1 MMKRVCSQ
9 NTKKITAF
17 FLLSFLILMTGSLF
31 AQQDAKAK
39 EILDKLSQTNKNY
52 KTIQIDFSF
61 TLENKTGSV
70 TETNEGSVALKGKSY
85 RLHMPAMGMEVFSDG
100 AVTWSYLTQSN
111 EVNISTVD
119 PESEAS
125 LNPANIFTIYE
136 KGFNY
141 TYIGEENVS
150 GKVAQVIDLFPA
162 DKTKEFT
169 KVRLSVDKSKYQ
181 IIKAKTF
188 NKDGN
193 TYTLAMKNMKID
205 QNLTPDYFKFD
216 PTKYPKIEINDM
228 R

>member
-1 MMKRVCSQ
+1 MKVISL
-9 NTKKITAF
+9 F
-17 FLLSFLILMTGSLF
+17 SVLFLVTGSIF

-39 EILDKLSQTNKNY
+39 EILDKLSQTSKSY

-61 TLENKTGSV
+61 TLQNKTGSV

-111 EVNISTVD
+111 EVNISAVD

-136 KGFNY
+136 NGFNF
-141 TYIGEENVS
+141 TYIGEESVA
-150 GKVAQVIDLFPA
+150 GKAALVIDLFPTDA
-162 DKTKEFT
+162 KKEFT
-169 KVRLSVDKSKYQ
+169 KVRLSIDKVKNQ
-181 IIKAKTF
+181 ILMAKTF

-193 TYTLAMKNMKID
+193 TYTLAMKNMKTD

-216 PTKYPKIEINDM
+216 PAKYPKVEINDM

>member
-1 MMKRVCSQ
+1 MKG
-9 NTKKITAF
+9 I
-17 FLLSFLILMTGSLF
+17 FLISVFILVTGSLF

-39 EILDKLSQTNKNY
+39 EILDKLSLTNKAY

-61 TLENKTGSV
+61 TLENKSGSV

-111 EVNISTVD
+111 EVNISAVD
-119 PESEAS
+119 PDSEAS

-141 TYIGEENVS
+141 TYVGEEKVE
-150 GKVAQVIDLFPA
+150 GKVAQVIDLFPL
-162 DKTKEFT
+162 DKAKEFT
-169 KVRLSVDKSKYQ
+169 KVRLSIDKSKYQ
-181 IIKAKTF
+181 ILMAKTY

-193 TYTLAMKNMKID
+193 TYTLAMKNMKTD
-205 QNLTPDYFKFD
+205 QNLAPDYFKFD
-216 PTKYPKIEINDM
+216 PAKYPKVEINDM

>member
-1 MMKRVCSQ
+1 MKAV
-9 NTKKITAF
+9 
-17 FLLSFLILMTGSLF
+17 LLFSVIILFTGSLF

-39 EILDKLSQTNKNY
+39 EILDKLSQTSRSF

-85 RLHMPAMGMEVFSDG
+85 RLHMPAMGMEVFSNG
-100 AVTWSYLTQSN
+100 IATWSYLTESN
-111 EVNISTVD
+111 EVNIT
-119 PESEAS
+119 ENEANS
-125 LNPANIFTIYE
+125 DAALNPANLFTIYE

-141 TYIGEENVS
+141 SYIGEETIS
-150 GKVAQVIDLFPA
+150 GKVSQVIDLFPT

-169 KVRLSVDKSKYQ
+169 RVRLYVDKTKSQ
-181 IIKAKTF
+181 ILRAKTF

-193 TYTLAMKNMKID
+193 AYTLSLKNMKTD
-205 QNLTPDYFKFD
+205 QNLTDDYFKFD
-216 PTKYPKIEINDM
+216 PAKYPKVEINDM

>member
-1 MMKRVCSQ
+1 MKA
-9 NTKKITAF
+9 I
-17 FLLSFLILMTGSLF
+17 LLFSVLILFTGSLF

-39 EILDKLSQTNKNY
+39 EILDKLSQTSRSY

-85 RLHMPAMGMEVFSDG
+85 RLHMPAMGMEVYSNG
-100 AVTWSYLTQSN
+100 IATWSYLTESN
-111 EVNISTVD
+111 EVNITENEANSD
-119 PESEAS
+119 AS
-125 LNPANIFTIYE
+125 LNPANLFTIYE

-141 TYIGEENVS
+141 SYIGEETIS
-150 GKVAQVIDLFPA
+150 GKVSQVIDLFPT

-169 KVRLSVDKSKYQ
+169 RVRLYVDKTKSQ
-181 IIKAKTF
+181 ILRAKTF

-193 TYTLAMKNMKID
+193 AYTLSLKNMKTD
-205 QNLTPDYFKFD
+205 QNLTDDYFKFD
-216 PTKYPKIEINDM
+216 PAKYPKVEINDM

>member
-1 MMKRVCSQ
+1 MKVISL
-9 NTKKITAF
+9 F
-17 FLLSFLILMTGSLF
+17 SVLFLVTSSIF

-39 EILDKLSQTNKNY
+39 EILDKLSQTSKSY

-61 TLENKTGSV
+61 TLQNKTGSV

-111 EVNISTVD
+111 EVNISAVD

-136 KGFNY
+136 NGFNF
-141 TYIGEENVS
+141 TYIGEESVA
-150 GKVAQVIDLFPA
+150 GKAALVIDLFPTDA
-162 DKTKEFT
+162 KKEFT
-169 KVRLSVDKSKYQ
+169 KVRLSIDKVKNQ
-181 IIKAKTF
+181 ILMAKTF

-193 TYTLAMKNMKID
+193 TYTLAMKNMKTD

-216 PTKYPKIEINDM
+216 PAKYPKVEINDM

>member
-1 MMKRVCSQ
+1 MR
-9 NTKKITAF
+9 TI
-17 FLLSFLILMTGSLF
+17 FLFAALTLITGSLF

-39 EILDKLSQTNKNY
+39 EILDKLSQTSKSY

-61 TLENKTGSV
+61 TLENKSGSV

-85 RLHMPAMGMEVFSDG
+85 RLHMPAMGMEVYSDG

-111 EVNISTVD
+111 EVNISAVD

-136 KGFNY
+136 KGFKY
-141 TYIGEENVS
+141 TYVGEEPVA
-150 GKVAQVIDLFPA
+150 GKAAFVIDLFPV
-162 DKTKEFT
+162 DKAKEFT
-169 KVRLSVDKSKYQ
+169 KVRLSVDKAKYQ
-181 IIKAKTF
+181 ILMAKTF

-193 TYTLAMKNMKID
+193 AYTLAMKNMKTD
-205 QNLTPDYFKFD
+205 QNLTADYFKFD
-216 PTKYPKIEINDM
+216 PAKYPKVEINDM

>member
-1 MMKRVCSQ
+1 MKIISLFSVL
-9 NTKKITAF
+9 
-17 FLLSFLILMTGSLF
+17 FLFAGSIF

-39 EILDKLSQTNKNY
+39 EILDKLSQTSKSY

-85 RLHMPAMGMEVFSDG
+85 RLHMPAMGMEVYSDG

-111 EVNISTVD
+111 EVNISAVD

-136 KGFNY
+136 KGFKF
-141 TYIGEENVS
+141 TYVGEESVA
-150 GKVAQVIDLFPA
+150 GKAAQVIDLFPVDMA
-162 DKTKEFT
+162 KEFT
-169 KVRLSVDKSKYQ
+169 KVRLSIDKVKSQ
-181 IIKAKTF
+181 ILMAKTF

-205 QNLTPDYFKFD
+205 QNLAPDYFKFD
-216 PTKYPKIEINDM
+216 PAKYPKVEINDM